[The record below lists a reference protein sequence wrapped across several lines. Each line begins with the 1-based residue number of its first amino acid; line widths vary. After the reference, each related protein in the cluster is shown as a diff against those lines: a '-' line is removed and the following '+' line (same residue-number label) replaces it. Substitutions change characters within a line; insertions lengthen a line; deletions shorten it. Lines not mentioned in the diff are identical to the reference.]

1 MKLLIL
7 ITLFFGAASLGWAG
21 DANES
26 GQEADEPGFFD
37 QFEFENDSDPFNMK
51 GLTPRY
57 AYIDDENLIGHAHY
71 GGIAYFARHGAAWE
85 GPSLRA
91 GIGNG
96 GEKINIAYTDGFSF
110 FQVDLGL
117 SYYFLNRDNPRSRDL
132 EGVELLGIEL
142 GLRMWVV
149 QVIGVHTEET
159 SFVSLGFGF

>member
-1 MKLLIL
+1 MKSLSLIL
-7 ITLFFGAASLGWAG
+7 LLFGCVSLSMAE
-21 DANES
+21 ES
-26 GQEADEPGFFD
+26 SNTAEDADESSFFD

-57 AYIDDENLIGHAHY
+57 AYVHDENLIGHAHY
-71 GGIAYFARHGAAWE
+71 GGIAYFAKHGAAWE

-91 GIGNG
+91 GIGTQ

-117 SYYFLNRDNPRSRDL
+117 SYYFLNRDNPRSRKL
-132 EGVELLGIEL
+132 EGVELLGFEL

-159 SFVSLGFGF
+159 SFVSLAFGF